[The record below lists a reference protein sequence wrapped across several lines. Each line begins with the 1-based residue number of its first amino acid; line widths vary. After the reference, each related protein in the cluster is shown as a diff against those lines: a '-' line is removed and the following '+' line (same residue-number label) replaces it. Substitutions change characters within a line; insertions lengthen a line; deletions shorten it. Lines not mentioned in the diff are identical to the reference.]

1 MTSPFGTISTK
12 VALNNSTAYE
22 VQTKNPVLGKGEP
35 FYELDSGAV
44 KVGDGVRPYNSLP
57 YAGIVNG
64 IGPEGP
70 EGPEGEQ
77 GETGPTGPSAY
88 DEAVA
93 NGFVGSESAWLTSLI
108 GKSAYAVAVA
118 GGFVGDQAAW
128 LASLVGPQ
136 GDQGIPGDAGT
147 LATPTVA
154 GVIKMAGVL
163 TGDPNAPSLANNSVT
178 NSHIADG
185 SLAQEKLA
193 GTGTF
198 STWLTSVQ
206 NTANAAQVASQKGV
220 ANGYASLDSSGLVP
234 AAQLPSYVD
243 DVLEYANL
251 AGFPGS
257 GTTGK
262 IYVAIDTGK
271 TYRWSGSAYVE
282 ISASDVNS
290 VAGKTG
296 VVTLVVNDISNATT
310 TGKAVMLAT
319 SAANARTL
327 IGAGTSD
334 LAIGTTS
341 TTAMAGDKTAAGLG
355 GVACASGQTGQVDW
369 IGTQAQYDAL
379 SSGVKNT
386 WGFKAWIV

>member
-1 MTSPFGTISTK
+1 MTSPFGAISTK
-12 VALNNSTAYE
+12 VALGSATAYE
-22 VQTKNPVLGKGEP
+22 VQTKNPLLAKGEP

-44 KVGDGVRPYNSLP
+44 KVGDGIRRYNDLP
-57 YAGIVNG
+57 YAGIVNE

-70 EGPEGEQ
+70 QGDQGEQ
-77 GETGPTGPSAY
+77 GEIGPAGPSAY
-88 DEAVA
+88 EEAVE
-93 NGFVGSESAWLTSLI
+93 NGFVGSESAWLTSL
-108 GKSAYAVAVA
+108 
-118 GGFVGDQAAW
+118 
-128 LASLVGPQ
+128 VGPQ
-136 GDQGIPGDAGT
+136 GEQGIPGDAGT

-163 TGDPNAPSLANNSVT
+163 NGDPNAPSLANNSVT

-198 STWLTSVQ
+198 STWLTAVEA
-206 NTANAAQVASQKGV
+206 TANAAQVASQKGV
-220 ANGYASLDSSGLVP
+220 ANGYASLDSGGKVP

-243 DVLEYANL
+243 DVLDYANL
-251 AGFPGS
+251 GAFPGS
-257 GTTGK
+257 GETGK
-262 IYVAIDTGK
+262 IYLALDTGK
-271 TYRWSGSAYVE
+271 MYRWSGSVYVE

-310 TGKAVMLAT
+310 TGKALMLAT

-386 WGFKAWIV
+386 WGFKALVV